1 MFPLPF
7 FVLGEIFLLLWVM
20 AEREELLGFGGTG
33 IARVAMS
40 RGEFTAGGKAEV
52 IAVSASA
59 EAR

>member
-1 MFPLPF
+1 
-7 FVLGEIFLLLWVM
+7 M

-40 RGEFTAGGKAEV
+40 RGEFTAGGEAKV